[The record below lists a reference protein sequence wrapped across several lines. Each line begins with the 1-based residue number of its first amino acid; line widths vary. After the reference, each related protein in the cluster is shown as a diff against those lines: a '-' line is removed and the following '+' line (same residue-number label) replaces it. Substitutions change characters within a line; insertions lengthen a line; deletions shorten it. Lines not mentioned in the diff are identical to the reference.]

1 MMRRLPFLR
10 HAWWGVVLLCAGCA
24 TVPLDSARREFN
36 QSRLDQADRSLAD
49 LPSDRNRILYL
60 MERGMIRHLRQD
72 YTGSTLDWLEAV
84 RLEDALET
92 HSISKA
98 GASMVV
104 NDTLL
109 DFRGYPYERMLLHAY
124 LARNYLAQGLWD
136 EAAVEG
142 RRMARMLENPDG
154 FPEVA
159 YGRYLAAF
167 CFEMIGDSS
176 SAAMQYRVTAARAP
190 AARLDP
196 ESGRFRMTEA
206 TNTAPE
212 AVPFLGTELVCFV
225 DFDGA
230 YGLVPDY
237 AEVRAGGR
245 LIGVSRT
252 LDDVARLE
260 LASAQRMAARRGLKT
275 ASRLALKYGV
285 ATAASQQNGDLGQ
298 LLWMLLLAAE
308 QPDERRWETLPA
320 KLAVVRAPCPEN
332 LSEFEVTFR
341 SASGTP
347 LRTITVKKPITRNG
361 RVFVS
366 FCRDHPRP
374 D

>member
-1 MMRRLPFLR
+1 MRRRLPFLR
-10 HAWWGVVLLCAGCA
+10 HPLWGVALLGAGCA
-24 TVPLDSARREFN
+24 TVPLDSARREFS
-36 QSRLDQADRSLAD
+36 QSRLEQADRSLAD
-49 LPSDRNRILYL
+49 LPSDRNRILHL
-60 MERGMIRHLRQD
+60 MERGMIRHLRRD
-72 YTGSTLDWLEAV
+72 YTGSTLDWMEAV

-92 HSISKA
+92 HSVSKA

-124 LARNYLAQGLWD
+124 LARNYLAQGLWE

-159 YGRYLAAF
+159 YCRYLAAF
-167 CFEMIGDSS
+167 CFELIGDSS
-176 SAAMQYRVTAARAP
+176 SAAMQYRVTAARTP
-190 AARLDP
+190 AARLEP
-196 ESGRFRMTEA
+196 ETGRFRLGDA
-206 TNTAPE
+206 THAAP
-212 AVPFLGTELVCFV
+212 AAAPFLGTELVCFV

-230 YGLVPDY
+230 YGLVPEY
-237 AEVRAGGR
+237 AEVSAGGR
-245 LIGVSRT
+245 VIGVSRT
-252 LDDVARLE
+252 LDDIARLE

-275 ASRLALKYGV
+275 ASRLALKYTV
-285 ATAASQQNGDLGQ
+285 ATAAGQRNHDLGQ
-298 LLWMLLLAAE
+298 LLWLLLLAAE

-320 KLAVVRAPCPEN
+320 RLAVVRAPCPEN
-332 LSEFEVTFR
+332 LSEFDVTFR

-347 LRTITVKKPITRNG
+347 LRKIVVKQPIVRNG

-374 D
+374 E